1 MTDFVTW
8 IGDILAM
15 DLATIGTV
23 DVTLG
28 LVVAF
33 VLVAGAAI
41 GIAKRLKGR

>member
-1 MTDFVTW
+1 MADFVTW
-8 IGDILAM
+8 VGDILTI

-33 VLVAGAAI
+33 TLVAGAAI
-41 GIAKRLKGR
+41 GIAKKLKGR